1 MKVMRYIQSIFIII
15 VLLSAGGCSED
26 DRDLG
31 FIDSIP
37 APSNLKLQVQLSQD
51 NSGVTT
57 LTPSGESVAAYT
69 LDYGDGSEAIELA
82 PGESTTHVYPE
93 GTYTATL
100 IGRNLNGEET
110 EITQSVVVSFRP
122 PENLE
127 VTVVG
132 VPGDNFSVN
141 VSASADFAVGFEV
154 FFGDQDPE
162 EPTPLMIGETITY
175 TYPDVGTY
183 QLRVVA
189 LSGGAETSE
198 ATVEVVIEN
207 PIILPVD
214 FESESIDYAF
224 SDFGGAINQVIDNP
238 DPSGSNTSAKVAE
251 FFKEPGAEIFAGTIL
266 QLGSPIDFSQFQGF
280 TMNVWSPKPG
290 ITVKL
295 KLENADD
302 SNIAAEVDATTS
314 TTNAWE
320 TVIFDF
326 SSADLEQEYSKL
338 VVFLDFGNTGE
349 GTTFYF
355 DNIAQATPPS
365 NQVTLPL
372 DFEDSNLDYGLIG
385 FEGAESAVIAN
396 PDPSGINTS
405 MTVVETTKTEGA
417 QFFAGTLI
425 PLDVPIDFSISEKI
439 SIKTWSPKAG
449 IPVRLKLEADD
460 PGQFVELDV
469 NTTVANGWE
478 ELIWDFSGQT
488 AGLQATKVIIFFEFV
503 VDLPGDGST
512 YYFDDVQLAADGVQ
526 LPIDFEDTE
535 LDYEIIGFEGAEST
549 LVANPVSGG
558 INTSGNVIQT
568 IKTDGAQFFA
578 GTAIPLDVPVVFG
591 SNQRISIKT
600 YSPKAGIPVR
610 LKLENGNG
618 DFVELDANTTAENAW
633 EELIWDFTG
642 QDTSPAFDTVVVFF
656 EFIVDLPGDGTTYY
670 FDDIQF
676 AN

>member
-1 MKVMRYIQSIFIII
+1 MKVMRYIPSIFIIAA
-15 VLLSAGGCSED
+15 LLLVGCSDE
-26 DRDLG
+26 RDLG

-37 APSNLKLQVQLSQD
+37 APSNLQLQVQLSQD
-51 NSGVTT
+51 NTGLTT
-57 LTPSGESVAAYT
+57 LTPSGESVAEYS
-69 LDYGDGSEAIELA
+69 LDFGDGSEAVALT
-82 PGESTTHVYPE
+82 PGQSASHVYAE

-110 EITQSVVVSFRP
+110 EFTQAVVVSFRP

-127 VTVVG
+127 VTVSG
-132 VPGDNFSVN
+132 VPGDNFSIN

-162 EPTPLMIGETITY
+162 EATPLMIGETIQH

-189 LSGGAETSE
+189 LSGGAETAE
-198 ATVEVVIEN
+198 VTQEVVIEN

-214 FESESIDYAF
+214 FESSTIDYAF
-224 SDFGGAINQVIDNP
+224 GDFGGAFNAVIDNP

-251 FFKEPGAEIFAGTIL
+251 FFKEEGAEIFAGTIL
-266 QLGSPIDFSQFQGF
+266 QLGAPIDFSEFQGF

-295 KLENADD
+295 KLENADNGD
-302 SNIAAEVDATTS
+302 IATEVDAVTS

-326 SSADLEQEYSKL
+326 SSSDLEQEYSKL
-338 VVFLDFGNTGE
+338 VIFLDFGNTGD
-349 GTTFYF
+349 GTTYYY

-385 FEGAESAVIAN
+385 FEGAESAVITN
-396 PDPSGINTS
+396 PDQSGINTS
-405 MTVVETTKTEGA
+405 MNVVETTKTEGA

-425 PLDVPIDFSISEKI
+425 PLDVPIDFSVSERI
-439 SIKTWSPKAG
+439 SIKTWSPKAN
-449 IPVRLKLEADD
+449 IPVRLKLEGDD
-460 PGQFVELDV
+460 PSQFVELDV
-469 NTTVANGWE
+469 NTTVANQWE
-478 ELIWDFSGQT
+478 ELIWDFTGQT
-488 AGLQATKVIIFFEFV
+488 AGLQATKVILFFEFV

-512 YYFDDVQLAADGVQ
+512 YYFDDIQLAADGVQ
-526 LPIDFEDTE
+526 LPLDFEDSE
-535 LDYEIIGFEGAEST
+535 LDYQIIGFEGADSS
-549 LVANPVSGG
+549 LVSNPVSGG
-558 INTSGNVIQT
+558 INTSANVIQT
-568 IKTDGAQFFA
+568 IKTEGAQFFA

-618 DFVELDANTTAENAW
+618 EFVELDANTTTENAW
-633 EELIWDFTG
+633 EELVWDFTG